1 MPKTRYS
8 KVWNLDK
15 LFLDGSN
22 SSQLHNHIKQLEF
35 KVSEL
40 EEIINTYQNLSDVS
54 ESPRVESV
62 MKFKTKGRGFEEEYI
77 ELLRDSGSMSTE
89 DLVMKHLKEDITSVD
104 FWENGVK
111 LCVKDVDDF
120 INLIAY

>member
-35 KVSEL
+35 KVK
-40 EEIINTYQNLSDVS
+40 TYPMLVNRRESNL
-54 ESPRVESV
+54 
-62 MKFKTKGRGFEEEYI
+62 
-77 ELLRDSGSMSTE
+77 L
-89 DLVMKHLKEDITSVD
+89 
-104 FWENGVK
+104 
-111 LCVKDVDDF
+111 
-120 INLIAY
+120 